1 MFVYLNHFQQY
12 AVKHNLSAA
21 AILLWQY
28 LYLRMVG
35 SNQFERFHQDTAGLM
50 NLLQITRQGLIG
62 VRKSLERAG
71 LLAVE
76 RDENQRLWYTL
87 QLDGKALQ
95 PVGKAAKQAEKEPFH
110 GEATPAEAEPIC
122 EEAQQR
128 ADAWSGIQSGA
139 VCGQQCSMFADDN
152 HPQTEQRTGAAAL
165 GFVHD
170 KKANCPAIAMMQPAV
185 QKNMLSADSDNAATA
200 ALKGEH
206 RRKDCSLSLGFV
218 SGESWN
224 SVQPI
229 AFPDKSVP
237 YGDIVMN
244 KEYPAY
250 LKAFCSRYDDN
261 SLHSSL
267 TSWMQQREQNGWTLT
282 LWGLEELLKKLV
294 QLAAGQAE
302 TMANIVKQSI
312 KRRWK
317 GFHALKA
324 QSRPSGEK
332 LLKLEEKEQRA
343 YEKAHPKQPAI
354 VRKLFGIGEATDED
368 LSFLEE

>member
-1 MFVYLNHFQQY
+1 MFAYIDRFNRY
-12 AVKHNLSAA
+12 AVKYELSAA
-21 AILLWQY
+21 AILFWQY
-28 LYLRMVG
+28 LCFTMAQK
-35 SNQFERFHQDTAGLM
+35 NQFERLQQDTAALM
-50 NLLQITRQGLIG
+50 QALQITRQGLIG
-62 VRKSLERAG
+62 VRKSLERVG

-76 RDENQRLWYTL
+76 RDENQKLWYTL

-110 GEATPAEAEPIC
+110 GKATPVETEPLC
-122 EEAQQR
+122 EETQQT
-128 ADAWSGIQSGA
+128 AEEWSGIQSGA
-139 VCGQQCSMFADDN
+139 VCGQQCSTFANDD
-152 HPQTEQRTGAAAL
+152 HPQTEQETG
-165 GFVHD
+165 VD
-170 KKANCPAIAMMQPAV
+170 EKANCPAIATMQPVA
-185 QKNMLSADSDNAATA
+185 QKKVVLVDSDNAVATA
-200 ALKGEH
+200 LKAEK
-206 RRKDCSLSLGFV
+206 RRADCLLSLGFV
-218 SGESWN
+218 SDESRN

-229 AFPDKSVP
+229 MFPDKPGPAS
-237 YGDIVMN
+237 DIVMSR
-244 KEYPAY
+244 EYPVY
-250 LKAFCSRYDDN
+250 LKAFCSRYDDS
-261 SLHSSL
+261 SLHSNL

-294 QLAAGQAE
+294 QLAAGQAK
-302 TMANIVKQSI
+302 TMAAIVKQSI

-354 VRKLFGIGEATDED
+354 VRKLFGTGEATDED

>member
-1 MFVYLNHFQQY
+1 MFVYLNRFQQY

-28 LYLRMVG
+28 LYLRMAG
-35 SNQFERFHQDTAGLM
+35 RNQFERFHQDTAGLM

-62 VRKSLERAG
+62 VRKSLEQAG

-95 PVGKAAKQAEKEPFH
+95 PVWEAAKQAEKESFH
-110 GEATPAEAEPIC
+110 GEATRVETEPLC
-122 EEAQQR
+122 EETQQS
-128 ADAWSGIQSGA
+128 ADAWSEIQSGA
-139 VCGQQCSMFADDN
+139 VCGQQWSTFADDN
-152 HPQTEQRTGAAAL
+152 HPQPEQETAAA
-165 GFVHD
+165 
-170 KKANCPAIAMMQPAV
+170 AWEAEN
-185 QKNMLSADSDNAATA
+185 
-200 ALKGEH
+200 
-206 RRKDCSLSLGFV
+206 RREDCSLSLGFV
-218 SGESWN
+218 SDESRN

-229 AFPDKSVP
+229 MFPDKP
-237 YGDIVMN
+237 GPAGDIVMSR
-244 KEYPAY
+244 EYQIY
-250 LKAFCSRYDDN
+250 LKAFCSRYDDS
-261 SLHSSL
+261 SLHSNL

-302 TMANIVKQSI
+302 TMAAIVKQSI

-317 GFHALKA
+317 GFHALKT

-354 VRKLFGIGEATDED
+354 VRKLFGMGEASDED

>member
-1 MFVYLNHFQQY
+1 MFAYIDRFNRY
-12 AVKHNLSAA
+12 AVKYELSAA
-21 AILLWQY
+21 AILFWQY
-28 LYLRMVG
+28 LCFTMAQK
-35 SNQFERFHQDTAGLM
+35 NQFERLQQDTAVLM
-50 NLLQITRQGLIG
+50 QVLQITRQGLIG

-76 RDENQRLWYTL
+76 RDENQKLWYTL

-95 PVGKAAKQAEKEPFH
+95 PVGEAAKQAEKESFH
-110 GEATPAEAEPIC
+110 GEATPVETEPLC
-122 EEAQQR
+122 EEAQQTVGE
-128 ADAWSGIQSGA
+128 WSGIQSGA
-139 VCGQQCSMFADDN
+139 VCHIS
-152 HPQTEQRTGAAAL
+152 P
-165 GFVHD
+165 
-170 KKANCPAIAMMQPAV
+170 MQPSERQNIFSV
-185 QKNMLSADSDNAATA
+185 SNDNAVVA
-200 ALKGEH
+200 ALKAEN
-206 RRKDCSLSLGFV
+206 RREDSATFLGIV
-218 SGESWN
+218 SSETWS

-229 AFPDKSVP
+229 TFPDKPSSA
-237 YGDIVMN
+237 GDIVMN
-244 KEYPAY
+244 KEYPVY
-250 LKAFCSRYDDN
+250 LKAFCSRYNDS

-294 QLAAGQAE
+294 QLAAGEIE
-302 TMANIVKQSI
+302 TMAAIVKQSI

-317 GFHALKA
+317 GFHALKT

>member
-1 MFVYLNHFQQY
+1 MFAYIDRFNRY
-12 AVKHNLSAA
+12 AVKYELSAA
-21 AILLWQY
+21 AILFWHY
-28 LYLRMVG
+28 LCFTMAQK
-35 SNQFERFHQDTAGLM
+35 NQFERFQQDTAALTQA
-50 NLLQITRQGLIG
+50 LQITRQGLIG

-76 RDENQRLWYTL
+76 RDENQKLWYTL

-95 PVGKAAKQAEKEPFH
+95 PVGEAAKQAEKEPFH
-110 GEATPAEAEPIC
+110 GEATRVETEPLC
-122 EEAQQR
+122 EETQQT
-128 ADAWSGIQSGA
+128 ADEWSGIQSGA
-139 VCGQQCSMFADDN
+139 VCDISPMQPSERQNMFPVSDDN
-152 HPQTEQRTGAAAL
+152 AVIVVLEGANRRNDNVAQPVAE
-165 GFVHD
+165 
-170 KKANCPAIAMMQPAV
+170 PA
-185 QKNMLSADSDNAATA
+185 
-200 ALKGEH
+200 
-206 RRKDCSLSLGFV
+206 
-218 SGESWN
+218 
-224 SVQPI
+224 
-229 AFPDKSVP
+229 
-237 YGDIVMN
+237 GDIVMS
-244 KEYPAY
+244 KDYQVY
-250 LKAFCSRYDDN
+250 LEAFCSRYDDS

-302 TMANIVKQSI
+302 TMAAIVKQSI

-332 LLKLEEKEQRA
+332 LLKLEEKERRA

-354 VRKLFGIGEATDED
+354 VRKLFGMGEATDED

>member
-1 MFVYLNHFQQY
+1 MFVYLNRFQQY

-28 LYLRMVG
+28 LYLRMAG

-62 VRKSLERAG
+62 VRKSLERVG

-76 RDENQRLWYTL
+76 RDENQKLWYTL

-110 GEATPAEAEPIC
+110 GKATPVETEPLC
-122 EEAQQR
+122 EETQQT
-128 ADAWSGIQSGA
+128 ADEWSGIQSGA
-139 VCGQQCSMFADDN
+139 VCGQQCSTFANDD
-152 HPQTEQRTGAAAL
+152 HPQTEQETG
-165 GFVHD
+165 VD
-170 KKANCPAIAMMQPAV
+170 EKANCPAIATMQPVA
-185 QKNMLSADSDNAATA
+185 QKKVVPADSDNAAVA
-200 ALKGEH
+200 ALEAED
-206 RRKDCSLSLGFV
+206 RRADCSLSLGFV
-218 SGESWN
+218 SSESWN

-229 AFPDKSVP
+229 TFPDKPSP
-237 YGDIVMN
+237 AGDIVMS
-244 KEYPAY
+244 KEYPVY
-250 LKAFCSRYDDN
+250 LKAFCSRYDDS

-302 TMANIVKQSI
+302 TMAAIVKQSI
-312 KRRWK
+312 KHRWK

-354 VRKLFGIGEATDED
+354 VRKLFGTGEATDED

>member
-1 MFVYLNHFQQY
+1 MFVYLNRFQQY

-28 LYLRMVG
+28 LYLRMAG

-87 QLDGKALQ
+87 QLDGKVLQ
-95 PVGKAAKQAEKEPFH
+95 PVGEAAKQAEKELFH
-110 GEATPAEAEPIC
+110 GKATPVEIEPLC
-122 EEAQQR
+122 EKTQQT
-128 ADAWSGIQSGA
+128 ADAWSGIQSGTG
-139 VCGQQCSMFADDN
+139 CGQQWRTFANDD
-152 HPQTEQRTGAAAL
+152 HPQTEQETG
-165 GFVHD
+165 VD
-170 KKANCPAIAMMQPAV
+170 EKANCPAIATMQPTA
-185 QKNMLSADSDNAATA
+185 QKKVVLANSDNTA
-200 ALKGEH
+200 AAALQEAN
-206 RRKDCSLSLGFV
+206 RREDCSPSLGFV
-218 SGESWN
+218 SGENWN
-224 SVQPI
+224 SVQPT
-229 AFPDKSVP
+229 AFPDKPGPAS
-237 YGDIVMN
+237 DIVMSR
-244 KEYPAY
+244 EYPVY
-250 LKAFCSRYDDN
+250 LKAFCSRYDDS
-261 SLHSSL
+261 SLHSNL

-302 TMANIVKQSI
+302 TMAAIVKQSI

-354 VRKLFGIGEATDED
+354 VRKLFGMGEATDED

>member
-1 MFVYLNHFQQY
+1 MFVYLDRFQQY

-21 AILLWQY
+21 AILLWQS
-28 LYLRMVG
+28 LYLRMAG

-62 VRKSLERAG
+62 VRKSLEQAG

-95 PVGKAAKQAEKEPFH
+95 PVGEEVQPATADQPNEAAAQTIDEL
-110 GEATPAEAEPIC
+110 PAL
-122 EEAQQR
+122 
-128 ADAWSGIQSGA
+128 QSEQECD
-139 VCGQQCSMFADDN
+139 VFEDDN
-152 HPQTEQRTGAAAL
+152 QQQTEREVGAAVF

-170 KKANCPAIAMMQPAV
+170 EKINRPAIATMKSLV
-185 QKNMLSADSDNAATA
+185 QKKVVSADSDNAIVV
-200 ALKGEH
+200 ALEGENQ
-206 RRKDCSLSLGFV
+206 REDSSLSLGFV

-224 SVQPI
+224 SAQAVSFSNKP
-229 AFPDKSVP
+229 APA
-237 YGDIVMN
+237 GDIVMGRA
-244 KEYPAY
+244 YQVY
-250 LKAFCSRYDDN
+250 LKAFCSRYNDS
-261 SLHSSL
+261 SLYSSL

-294 QLAAGQAE
+294 QLAAGEIE
-302 TMANIVKQSI
+302 TMAAIVKQSI

-317 GFHALKA
+317 GFHALKT

-354 VRKLFGIGEATDED
+354 VRKLFGMGEATDDD

>member
-1 MFVYLNHFQQY
+1 MFVYLDRFQQY

-21 AILLWQY
+21 AILLWQS
-28 LYLRMVG
+28 LYLRMAG

-62 VRKSLERAG
+62 VRKSLEQAG

-95 PVGKAAKQAEKEPFH
+95 PVGEAAKQAEKESFH
-110 GEATPAEAEPIC
+110 GEATPVETEPLC
-122 EEAQQR
+122 EEAQQTVGE
-128 ADAWSGIQSGA
+128 WSGIQSGA
-139 VCGQQCSMFADDN
+139 VCHIS
-152 HPQTEQRTGAAAL
+152 P
-165 GFVHD
+165 
-170 KKANCPAIAMMQPAV
+170 MQPSERQSIFSV
-185 QKNMLSADSDNAATA
+185 SNDNAVVV
-200 ALKGEH
+200 ALKAEN
-206 RRKDCSLSLGFV
+206 RREDCSLSLGLV
-218 SGESWN
+218 SGGSWN
-224 SVQPI
+224 PVQPI
-229 AFPDKSVP
+229 TFPDKP
-237 YGDIVMN
+237 GPAGDIVMS
-244 KEYPAY
+244 KEYLVY
-250 LKAFCSRYDDN
+250 LKAFCSRYDDS

-294 QLAAGQAE
+294 QLAAGEIE
-302 TMANIVKQSI
+302 TMAAIVKQSI

-317 GFHALKA
+317 GFHALKT

-354 VRKLFGIGEATDED
+354 VRKLFGIGEASDED

>member
-1 MFVYLNHFQQY
+1 MFVYLNRFQQY

-28 LYLRMVG
+28 LYLRMAG
-35 SNQFERFHQDTAGLM
+35 RNQFERFHQDTAGLM

-62 VRKSLERAG
+62 VRKSLEQAG

-87 QLDGKALQ
+87 QLDGQALQ
-95 PVGKAAKQAEKEPFH
+95 PVG
-110 GEATPAEAEPIC
+110 EATRLETKSLC
-122 EEAQQR
+122 EEGQQT
-128 ADAWSGIQSGA
+128 ADAWSEIQSGA
-139 VCGQQCSMFADDN
+139 VCGQQWSTFADDN
-152 HPQTEQRTGAAAL
+152 HPQPEQETAAAAL
-165 GFVHD
+165 E
-170 KKANCPAIAMMQPAV
+170 AEN
-185 QKNMLSADSDNAATA
+185 
-200 ALKGEH
+200 
-206 RRKDCSLSLGFV
+206 RREDCSLSLGFV
-218 SGESWN
+218 SGGSWN
-224 SVQPI
+224 PVQPI
-229 AFPDKSVP
+229 TFPDKP
-237 YGDIVMN
+237 GPAGDIVMSR
-244 KEYPAY
+244 EYQIY
-250 LKAFCSRYDDN
+250 LKAFCSRYDDS
-261 SLHSSL
+261 SLHSNL

-294 QLAAGQAE
+294 QLAAGEIE
-302 TMANIVKQSI
+302 TMAAIIKQSI

-317 GFHALKA
+317 GFHALKT

>member
-1 MFVYLNHFQQY
+1 MFVYLNRFQQY

-21 AILLWQY
+21 AILLWQS
-28 LYLRMVG
+28 LYLRMAG
-35 SNQFERFHQDTAGLM
+35 RNQFERLQQDTAVLM
-50 NLLQITRQGLIG
+50 QALQITRQGLIG
-62 VRKSLERAG
+62 VRKSLEQAG

-95 PVGKAAKQAEKEPFH
+95 PVGEAAKQAEKESFH
-110 GEATPAEAEPIC
+110 GEATPVETEPLC
-122 EEAQQR
+122 EETEQS
-128 ADAWSGIQSGA
+128 ADEWSGIQSSA
-139 VCGQQCSMFADDN
+139 VCDISPMQSSERQNIFPVSNDN
-152 HPQTEQRTGAAAL
+152 
-165 GFVHD
+165 VV
-170 KKANCPAIAMMQPAV
+170 IAVLEAE
-185 QKNMLSADSDNAATA
+185 N
-200 ALKGEH
+200 
-206 RRKDCSLSLGFV
+206 RREDCSLSLGFV
-218 SGESWN
+218 SGGSWN
-224 SVQPI
+224 PVQPI
-229 AFPDKSVP
+229 TFPDKP
-237 YGDIVMN
+237 GPAGDIVMS
-244 KEYPAY
+244 KEYPVY
-250 LKAFCSRYDDN
+250 LKAFCNRYSDS

-302 TMANIVKQSI
+302 TMAAIVRQSI

-317 GFHALKA
+317 GFHALKT

-354 VRKLFGIGEATDED
+354 VRKLFGMGEATDED

>member
-1 MFVYLNHFQQY
+1 MFVYLNRFHQY

-21 AILLWQY
+21 AILLWQS
-28 LYLRMVG
+28 LYLCMAG
-35 SNQFERFHQDTAGLM
+35 SNQFERLQQDTAVLM
-50 NLLQITRQGLIG
+50 QALQITRQGLIG

-95 PVGKAAKQAEKEPFH
+95 PVG
-110 GEATPAEAEPIC
+110 
-122 EEAQQR
+122 EEAQPATDQPNE
-128 ADAWSGIQSGA
+128 AAAQTIDELPALQSEQACCALTDDEQEAGA
-139 VCGQQCSMFADDN
+139 V
-152 HPQTEQRTGAAAL
+152 AL
-165 GFVHD
+165 GSTRD
-170 KKANCPAIAMMQPAV
+170 EKINRPAIATMQPSA
-185 QKNMLSADSDNAATA
+185 QKNRFPTSNDNVIVA
-200 ALKGEH
+200 ALEAEN
-206 RRKDCSLSLGFV
+206 RREDSATFLGIV
-218 SGESWN
+218 SSETWS
-224 SVQPI
+224 SVQSM
-229 AFPDKSVP
+229 AFSDQPAP
-237 YGDIVMN
+237 TGDIVMN
-244 KEYPAY
+244 KEYPVY
-250 LKAFCSRYDDN
+250 LKAFCSRYSDS

-294 QLAAGQAE
+294 QLAAGEIE
-302 TMANIVKQSI
+302 TMAAIVKQSI

-317 GFHALKA
+317 GFHALKTK
-324 QSRPSGEK
+324 SRPSGEK

>member
-1 MFVYLNHFQQY
+1 MFVYLNRFQQY

-21 AILLWQY
+21 AILLWQS
-28 LYLRMVG
+28 LYLRMAG
-35 SNQFERFHQDTAGLM
+35 RNQFERFYQDTAGLM
-50 NLLQITRQGLIG
+50 DLLQITRQGLIG
-62 VRKSLERAG
+62 VRKSLEQAG

-95 PVGKAAKQAEKEPFH
+95 PVGEAAKQAEKELFH
-110 GEATPAEAEPIC
+110 GEATPVETEPLC
-122 EEAQQR
+122 EETEQS
-128 ADAWSGIQSGA
+128 ADVWSGIQSGA
-139 VCGQQCSMFADDN
+139 VCHIS
-152 HPQTEQRTGAAAL
+152 P
-165 GFVHD
+165 
-170 KKANCPAIAMMQPAV
+170 MQPSERQSIFSV
-185 QKNMLSADSDNAATA
+185 SNDNAIVV
-200 ALKGEH
+200 ALEGAN
-206 RRKDCSLSLGFV
+206 RRNDNAPSHDLA
-218 SGESWN
+218 
-224 SVQPI
+224 QPV
-229 AFPDKSVP
+229 AGPA
-237 YGDIVMN
+237 GDIVMS
-244 KEYPAY
+244 KEYLVY
-250 LKAFCSRYDDN
+250 LKAFCSRYSDS

-294 QLAAGQAE
+294 QLAAGEIE
-302 TMANIVKQSI
+302 TMAAIVKQSI

-317 GFHALKA
+317 GFHALKT

-354 VRKLFGIGEATDED
+354 VRKLFGVGEASDED

>member
-1 MFVYLNHFQQY
+1 MFAYIDRFNRY
-12 AVKHNLSAA
+12 AVRYELSAA
-21 AILLWQY
+21 AILFWQY
-28 LYLRMVG
+28 LCFTMAQK
-35 SNQFERFHQDTAGLM
+35 NQFERLQQDTAALM
-50 NLLQITRQGLIG
+50 QALQITRQGLIG

-71 LLAVE
+71 LLTVE

-95 PVGKAAKQAEKEPFH
+95 PVG
-110 GEATPAEAEPIC
+110 
-122 EEAQQR
+122 EEAQPATDQPNE
-128 ADAWSGIQSGA
+128 AAAQTIDELPALQSEQACCALTDDEQEAGA
-139 VCGQQCSMFADDN
+139 V
-152 HPQTEQRTGAAAL
+152 AL
-165 GFVHD
+165 GSTRD
-170 KKANCPAIAMMQPAV
+170 EKINRPAIATMQPSA
-185 QKNMLSADSDNAATA
+185 QKNRFPTSNDNAIVV
-200 ALKGEH
+200 ALEGAN
-206 RRKDCSLSLGFV
+206 RRNDNAPSHDLA
-218 SGESWN
+218 
-224 SVQPI
+224 QPV
-229 AFPDKSVP
+229 AGPA
-237 YGDIVMN
+237 GDIVMS
-244 KEYPAY
+244 KDYLVY
-250 LKAFCSRYDDN
+250 LKAFCSRYSDS

-294 QLAAGQAE
+294 QLAAGEIE
-302 TMANIVKQSI
+302 TMAAIVKQSI

-317 GFHALKA
+317 GFHALKT

>member
-1 MFVYLNHFQQY
+1 MFVYLDRFQQY

-21 AILLWQY
+21 AILLWQS
-28 LYLRMVG
+28 LYLRMAG

-62 VRKSLERAG
+62 VRKSLEQAG

-95 PVGKAAKQAEKEPFH
+95 PVGEAAKQAEKELFH
-110 GEATPAEAEPIC
+110 GEATPVKTEPLC
-122 EEAQQR
+122 EETEQT
-128 ADAWSGIQSGA
+128 ADVWSEIQSSA
-139 VCGQQCSMFADDN
+139 VCGQQWRTFANDN
-152 HPQTEQRTGAAAL
+152 HPQPEQETAVAAL
-165 GFVHD
+165 E
-170 KKANCPAIAMMQPAV
+170 AEN
-185 QKNMLSADSDNAATA
+185 
-200 ALKGEH
+200 
-206 RRKDCSLSLGFV
+206 RRADCSLSLGLV
-218 SGESWN
+218 SGGSWN
-224 SVQPI
+224 PVQPI
-229 AFPDKSVP
+229 TFPDKP
-237 YGDIVMN
+237 GPAGDIVMS
-244 KEYPAY
+244 KEYLVY
-250 LKAFCSRYDDN
+250 LKAFCSRYDDS

-294 QLAAGQAE
+294 QLAAGEIE
-302 TMANIVKQSI
+302 TMAAIVKQSI

-317 GFHALKA
+317 GFHALKT

-354 VRKLFGIGEATDED
+354 VRKLFGIGGATDED

>member
-1 MFVYLNHFQQY
+1 MFVYLNRFQQY

-21 AILLWQY
+21 AILLWQS
-28 LYLRMVG
+28 LYLRMAG

-62 VRKSLERAG
+62 VRKSLEQAG

-87 QLDGKALQ
+87 QLDGQALQ
-95 PVGKAAKQAEKEPFH
+95 PVV
-110 GEATPAEAEPIC
+110 
-122 EEAQQR
+122 EEAQPATDQPNE
-128 ADAWSGIQSGA
+128 AAAQTIDELPALQSEQACCALTDDEQEAGA
-139 VCGQQCSMFADDN
+139 V
-152 HPQTEQRTGAAAL
+152 AL
-165 GFVHD
+165 GSTRD
-170 KKANCPAIAMMQPAV
+170 EKINRPAIATMQPSA
-185 QKNMLSADSDNAATA
+185 QKNRFPTSNDNVIVVALEGANRRNDNTASHDLAQPVAGSA
-200 ALKGEH
+200 
-206 RRKDCSLSLGFV
+206 
-218 SGESWN
+218 
-224 SVQPI
+224 
-229 AFPDKSVP
+229 
-237 YGDIVMN
+237 GDIVMS
-244 KEYPAY
+244 KEYQIY
-250 LKAFCSRYDDN
+250 LKAFCSRYDDS
-261 SLHSSL
+261 SLHSNL

-294 QLAAGQAE
+294 QLAAGHAE
-302 TMANIVKQSI
+302 TMAAIVKQSI

-317 GFHALKA
+317 GFHALKT

-354 VRKLFGIGEATDED
+354 VRKLFGMGEATDDD

>member
-1 MFVYLNHFQQY
+1 MFVYLNRFQQY

-21 AILLWQY
+21 AILLWQS
-28 LYLRMVG
+28 LYLRMAG
-35 SNQFERFHQDTAGLM
+35 SNQFERLQQDTAVLM
-50 NLLQITRQGLIG
+50 QALQITRQGLIG

-95 PVGKAAKQAEKEPFH
+95 PVG
-110 GEATPAEAEPIC
+110 
-122 EEAQQR
+122 EEAQPATDQPNE
-128 ADAWSGIQSGA
+128 AAAQTIDELPALQSEQACCALTDDEQEAGA
-139 VCGQQCSMFADDN
+139 V
-152 HPQTEQRTGAAAL
+152 AL
-165 GFVHD
+165 GSTRD
-170 KKANCPAIAMMQPAV
+170 EKINRPAIATMQPSA
-185 QKNMLSADSDNAATA
+185 QKNRFPTSNDNAIVVALEGANRRNDNTA
-200 ALKGEH
+200 SHDLAQPVAG
-206 RRKDCSLSLGFV
+206 
-218 SGESWN
+218 
-224 SVQPI
+224 SV
-229 AFPDKSVP
+229 
-237 YGDIVMN
+237 GDIVMS
-244 KEYPAY
+244 KEYQIY
-250 LKAFCSRYDDN
+250 LKAFCSRYDDS
-261 SLHSSL
+261 SLHSNL

-294 QLAAGQAE
+294 QLAAGEIE
-302 TMANIVKQSI
+302 TMAAIVKQSI

-317 GFHALKA
+317 GFHALKT

-354 VRKLFGIGEATDED
+354 VRKLFGMGEATDDD

>member
-1 MFVYLNHFQQY
+1 MTQTAEGGAAMFVYLNHFQQY

-28 LYLRMVG
+28 LYLRMAG

-87 QLDGKALQ
+87 QLDGKVLQ
-95 PVGKAAKQAEKEPFH
+95 PVGEAAKQAEKEPFH
-110 GEATPAEAEPIC
+110 GEATPVETEPLC
-122 EEAQQR
+122 EETQQT
-128 ADAWSGIQSGA
+128 ADEWSGIQSGTGY
-139 VCGQQCSMFADDN
+139 GQQWRTFADDN
-152 HPQTEQRTGAAAL
+152 HPQPEQET
-165 GFVHD
+165 
-170 KKANCPAIAMMQPAV
+170 
-185 QKNMLSADSDNAATA
+185 SATA
-200 ALKGEH
+200 LKAEN
-206 RRKDCSLSLGFV
+206 RRKDCSLALGFV
-218 SGESWN
+218 SSESWN

-229 AFPDKSVP
+229 TFPDKPSP
-237 YGDIVMN
+237 AGDIVMS
-244 KEYPAY
+244 KEYPVY
-250 LKAFCSRYDDN
+250 LKAFCSRYDDS

-302 TMANIVKQSI
+302 TMAAIVKQSI

-354 VRKLFGIGEATDED
+354 VRKLFGTGEATDED

>member
-1 MFVYLNHFQQY
+1 MFVYLNRFQQY

-21 AILLWQY
+21 AILLWQS
-28 LYLRMVG
+28 LYLRMAG

-95 PVGKAAKQAEKEPFH
+95 PVGEAAKQAEKESFH
-110 GEATPAEAEPIC
+110 GEATPVETEPLC
-122 EEAQQR
+122 EETEQS
-128 ADAWSGIQSGA
+128 ADEWSGIQSGA
-139 VCGQQCSMFADDN
+139 VCDIS
-152 HPQTEQRTGAAAL
+152 P
-165 GFVHD
+165 
-170 KKANCPAIAMMQPAV
+170 MQPSERQNIFSV
-185 QKNMLSADSDNAATA
+185 SNDNAVVA
-200 ALKGEH
+200 ALKAEN
-206 RRKDCSLSLGFV
+206 RREDSATFLGIV
-218 SGESWN
+218 SSETWS
-224 SVQPI
+224 SVQSM
-229 AFPDKSVP
+229 AFSDQPAP
-237 YGDIVMN
+237 TGDIVMN
-244 KEYPAY
+244 KEYPVY
-250 LKAFCSRYDDN
+250 LKAFCSRYSDS
-261 SLHSSL
+261 SLHSNL

-294 QLAAGQAE
+294 QLAAGEIE
-302 TMANIVKQSI
+302 TMAAIVKQSI

-317 GFHALKA
+317 GFHALKT

-354 VRKLFGIGEATDED
+354 VRKLFGMGEATDED